1 VRINMRLETVASG
14 GIMKATEAQEE
25 NAMENRNAAELTM
38 ADLEKAAGG
47 NFDASDVKQVD
58 LMIKLFKA
66 QGRSMEE
73 VYQIRGLSD
82 ADREFIRN
90 RWYKVR

>member
-1 VRINMRLETVASG
+1 
-14 GIMKATEAQEE
+14 MKATEAQEE